1 MQVGVCDPQ
10 FGLDRLLGWDTMPDP
25 ANAKSGSDCP
35 SLPHIHF
42 QNRRGAKRSMF
53 LGWGGGS
60 NIKKTETYSMI
71 TPSKKWR
78 SFTNQK

>member
-25 ANAKSGSDCP
+25 ANAKSASDCP

-60 NIKKTETYSMI
+60 NIKKNGNIQHDNPIKEVEELH
-71 TPSKKWR
+71 
-78 SFTNQK
+78 